1 MKIHSTCRAA
11 AVLLALGGS
20 LLSYSASGQVMSRGG
35 SPTPP
40 DNSKLGSNP
49 SPLTVDN
56 TAAVRDSKESSE
68 YKSFVSIPA
77 DQSAKKIK
85 SGESFLKKYPDSQ
98 LRPQVYSQLTV
109 LYIQAGDPDRGLA
122 AGSSAIQLNPK
133 DMRTMGILSQTMAR
147 SVTPTTPDAA
157 QRLDQA
163 EKYGKEALAVA
174 STLTKPEGVAD
185 DVFSNAKN
193 EALAMAHSGLGLVD
207 VQRGKFAEAIPDLQ
221 QAAQLDTGK
230 DPTNFYLLGVA
241 NQNSGHYADAATA
254 FAQCAQASGNLQAT
268 CKSGSDEAKKR
279 ASAASPK

>member
-174 STLTKPEGVAD
+174 STLTKPEGVVD

-221 QAAQLDTGK
+221 QAAQLDAGK

-254 FAQCAQASGNLQAT
+254 FDQCAQAPGNLQAT
-268 CKSGSDEAKKR
+268 CKSGADEAKKR
-279 ASAASPK
+279 APAASPK

>member
-1 MKIHSTCRAA
+1 MKIHSTWWAA
-11 AVLLALGGS
+11 AVLLVLGGF
-20 LLSYSASGQVMSRGG
+20 LFSYRASGQVMSRGG

-56 TAAVRDSKESSE
+56 TAAVRDSKEASE
-68 YKSFVSIPA
+68 YKAFMSIPA

-85 SGESFLKKYPDSQ
+85 SAENFLKKYPDSQ

-109 LYIQAGDPDRGLA
+109 LYIQAGDADKGFA
-122 AGSSAIQLNPK
+122 AGSSAVQLNPK
-133 DMRTMGILSQTMAR
+133 DVRTMGILSQTMAR
-147 SVTPTTPDAA
+147 SVTPTTTDAA

-174 STLTKPEGVAD
+174 PTLTKPEGVAD
-185 DVFSNAKN
+185 DVFSNARN

-221 QAAQLDTGK
+221 QAVQLDAGK

-254 FAQCAQASGNLQAT
+254 FAQCAQAPGNLQAT
-268 CKSGSDEAKKR
+268 CKSAADEAKKR
-279 ASAASPK
+279 ASAGSSK

>member
-1 MKIHSTCRAA
+1 MKIHSMCRAG
-11 AVLLALGGS
+11 AVLLVLGGS
-20 LLSYSASGQVMSRGG
+20 ILTYSVCAQVISRGG

-56 TAAVRDSKESSE
+56 TAAVRDSKEASE
-68 YKSFVSIPA
+68 YKAFGSIPA

-85 SGESFLKKYPDSQ
+85 AGENFLKKYPDSQ

-109 LYIQAGDPDRGLA
+109 LYIQAGDPDKGFA
-122 AGSSAIQLNPK
+122 AGSSAVQLNPK

-147 SVTPTTPDAA
+147 SVTPTTPDTA

-174 STLTKPEGVAD
+174 PTLTKPEGVAD

-221 QAAQLDTGK
+221 QAAQLDAGK

-241 NQNSGHYADAATA
+241 NQNTGHYSDAATA
-254 FAQCAQASGNLQAT
+254 FAQCAQAPGNLQAT
-268 CKSGSDEAKKR
+268 CKSGADEAKKR

>member
-1 MKIHSTCRAA
+1 MKIYSIRFV

-20 LLSYSASGQVMSRGG
+20 LFSYSARGQVMSRGG

-109 LYIQAGDPDRGLA
+109 LYIQAGDPEKGFA

-174 STLTKPEGVAD
+174 SSIDQT
-185 DVFSNAKN
+185 
-193 EALAMAHSGLGLVD
+193 
-207 VQRGKFAEAIPDLQ
+207 
-221 QAAQLDTGK
+221 
-230 DPTNFYLLGVA
+230 
-241 NQNSGHYADAATA
+241 
-254 FAQCAQASGNLQAT
+254 
-268 CKSGSDEAKKR
+268 
-279 ASAASPK
+279 